1 MIQLGE
7 FGFKFVWKIYT
18 YISTWAGVMF
28 DAFRRKEQNHNCE
41 AKVCHEKTAYLMMD
55 GVFWFS
61 LKWMVSLI

>member
-18 YISTWAGVMF
+18 YISTRACVMF

-41 AKVCHEKTAYLMMD
+41 AKVCH
-55 GVFWFS
+55 
-61 LKWMVSLI
+61 